1 MAGKRVFWIVNMGSA
16 WPQWQ
21 VRADLHSPD
30 WQSNMPLLLADLIL
44 LHPVS
49 SIEVDLKMMPQSSS

>member
-1 MAGKRVFWIVNMGSA
+1 MFWIVNVGSA
-16 WPQWQ
+16 WPQQQ
-21 VRADLHSPD
+21 VRADPHSPD

-49 SIEVDLKMMPQSSS
+49 SVEVDLKTMPQNSS

>member
-1 MAGKRVFWIVNMGSA
+1 MVSKGVFWIVNVGSA
-16 WPQWQ
+16 WPQQQ
-21 VRADLHSPD
+21 VRADPHSPD

-49 SIEVDLKMMPQSSS
+49 SVEVDLKTMPQNSS